1 MKFFLRFF
9 YGLPFLFI
17 GCQSDKNPKLE
28 LTSTSYNQK
37 MIYDV
42 LKLNTV
48 TDAVQY
54 FGITNCIIDTFP
66 KKDWCK
72 NYQDVYIFKHQRD
85 EAHLRFVNGL
95 LSEIR
100 IGLDDND
107 WVFPETVPM
116 EVKIDTLVIFSDT
129 VAKRYLSLK
138 KN

>member
-1 MKFFLRFF
+1 
-9 YGLPFLFI
+9 
-17 GCQSDKNPKLE
+17 
-28 LTSTSYNQK
+28 

-66 KKDWCK
+66 RKDWCK

-107 WVFPETVPM
+107 WILPNTVPVR
-116 EVKIDTLVIFSDT
+116 VKIDTLVIFSDT
-129 VAKRYLSLK
+129 VARTYWSIK
-138 KN
+138 KF